1 LIFSTI
7 PLALYFNHW
16 RIDGKAV
23 YL

>member
-7 PLALYFNHW
+7 PLALYLNHW